1 MKSIEEY
8 ATKIHDNIK
17 KKEKEDVVLDTIM
30 KNNLKNRVEIS
41 NYYQRT
47 YGISLFEEIKTNIKN
62 DFGDCACQLFLSPLD
77 FCIHHLNI
85 GIEKGS
91 EVAMEQLTSRSIEDL
106 KLIEEQYNKTY
117 KKDLKTEISNK
128 FKGAVGKNLLN
139 LWNTKRIENH
149 NPDKKECENFAN
161 ILINNKPID
170 WVENENIFKEI
181 FIERSPEEIVLIAR
195 YYLKNK
201 GKNLIDDIEKET
213 GGNNQIL
220 LKEILYNNI
229 RPHEIFAD
237 KLKKS
242 VKGFGTDEYSLSRVL
257 VSRCDLDMNYIRDM
271 YQTKYKISLKDDVVD
286 DTSDSYQK
294 LCVYL
299 CEK

>member
-1 MKSIEEY
+1 MTSIEEY

-17 KKEKEDVVLDTIM
+17 KKEKENVVLDTIM

-47 YGISLFEEIKTNIKN
+47 YGISLFEEIKANIKN

-271 YQTKYKISLKDDVVD
+271 YQTKYNVSLKEDING
-286 DTSDSYQK
+286 DTSGSYQK

-299 CEK
+299 CDK

>member
-1 MKSIEEY
+1 MTSIEEY
-8 ATKIHDNIK
+8 ATKIHENIK
-17 KKEKEDVVLDTIM
+17 KKDIEEIILDTIM
-30 KNNLKNRVEIS
+30 KNNLKSRVEIS
-41 NYYQRT
+41 NYYKKT
-47 YGISLFEEIKTNIKN
+47 YGISLFEEIQTKVKG
-62 DFGDCACQLFLSPLD
+62 DFGDCACQMFLSPLD
-77 FCIHHLNI
+77 FCIYHLNI
-85 GIEKGS
+85 GINKGS

-117 KKDLKTEISNK
+117 GKDLKTEITSK

-139 LWNTKRIENH
+139 LWNTKRVENH
-149 NPDKKECENFAN
+149 NPDKKECENYAN
-161 ILINNKPID
+161 MLINNKPKD

-195 YYLKNK
+195 YYLKNT
-201 GKNLIDDIEKET
+201 GKNLIDDIENKT

-237 KLKKS
+237 KIKKS
-242 VKGFGTDEYSLSRVL
+242 VKGLGTDEYSLSRAL

-271 YQTKYKISLKDDVVD
+271 YQTKYKVSLKEDVID
-286 DTSDSYQK
+286 DTSGSYQK

>member
-1 MKSIEEY
+1 MTSIEEY

-17 KKEKEDVVLDTIM
+17 KKEIEDIILDTIM
-30 KNNLKNRVEIS
+30 KNNLKSRFEIS
-41 NYYQRT
+41 NYYKRT
-47 YGISLFEEIKTNIKN
+47 YGISLFEEIQTKVKG

-77 FCIHHLNI
+77 FCIHHLHI
-85 GIEKGS
+85 GLDKGN

-117 KKDLKTEISNK
+117 EKDLKTEISNK
-128 FKGAVGKNLLN
+128 FKGAVGNNLLN

-195 YYLKNK
+195 YYLKNT
-201 GKNLIDDIEKET
+201 GKNLIDDIENKT
-213 GGNNQIL
+213 DGNNRIL

-237 KLKKS
+237 KIKKS
-242 VKGFGTDEYSLSRVL
+242 VKGLGTDEYSLSRVL

-271 YQTKYKISLKDDVVD
+271 YQTKYKASLKDDVVD

>member
-1 MKSIEEY
+1 MTSIEEY

-17 KKEKEDVVLDTIM
+17 KKEIEDIILDTIM
-30 KNNLKNRVEIS
+30 KNNLKSRLEIS
-41 NYYQRT
+41 NYYKRT
-47 YGISLFEEIKTNIKN
+47 YGISLFEEIQTKVKG

-77 FCIHHLNI
+77 FCIHHLHI
-85 GIEKGS
+85 GLDKGN
-91 EVAMEQLTSRSIEDL
+91 EVVMEQLTSRSIEDL

-117 KKDLKTEISNK
+117 EKDLKTEISNK

-139 LWNTKRIENH
+139 LWNTKRSENN
-149 NPDKKECENFAN
+149 NPDKRQCENYAN
-161 ILINNKPID
+161 ILINNKSKD

-195 YYLKNK
+195 YYLKNT
-201 GKNLIDDIEKET
+201 GKNLIDDIENKT
-213 GGNNQIL
+213 DGNNKIL

-237 KLKKS
+237 KIKKS
-242 VKGFGTDEYSLSRVL
+242 VKGLGTDEYTLSRVL

-286 DTSDSYQK
+286 DTAGSYQK

>member
-1 MKSIEEY
+1 MTSIEEY

-17 KKEKEDVVLDTIM
+17 KKDIEDIILDTIM
-30 KNNLKNRVEIS
+30 KNNLKTRVEIS
-41 NYYQRT
+41 NYYKRT
-47 YGISLFEEIKTNIKN
+47 YGISLFEEIQTKIKG

-106 KLIEEQYNKTY
+106 KLIEEEYNKTTG
-117 KKDLKTEISNK
+117 KDLKTEITSK
-128 FKGAVGKNLLN
+128 FKGAIGKNLLN

-149 NPDKKECENFAN
+149 NPDKRECEKYAN
-161 ILINNKPID
+161 ILINNKPKD
-170 WVENENIFKEI
+170 WVESENIFKEI

-195 YYLKNK
+195 YYLKNT
-201 GKNLIDDIEKET
+201 GKNLIDDIENKT

-237 KLKKS
+237 KIKKS

-271 YQTKYKISLKDDVVD
+271 YQTKYKVSMKEDIID

>member
-1 MKSIEEY
+1 MTSIEEY

-17 KKEKEDVVLDTIM
+17 KKEIEDIILDTIM
-30 KNNLKNRVEIS
+30 KNNLKSRLEIS
-41 NYYQRT
+41 NYYKRT
-47 YGISLFEEIKTNIKN
+47 YGISLFEEIQTKVKG

-77 FCIHHLNI
+77 FCIHHLHI
-85 GIEKGS
+85 GLDKGN

-117 KKDLKTEISNK
+117 EKDLKTEISNK

-139 LWNTKRIENH
+139 LWNTKRSENH
-149 NPDKKECENFAN
+149 NPDKRQCENYAN
-161 ILINNKPID
+161 TLINNKSKD

-195 YYLKNK
+195 YYLKNT
-201 GKNLIDDIEKET
+201 GKNLIDDIENKT
-213 GGNNQIL
+213 DGNNRIL

-237 KLKKS
+237 KIKKS
-242 VKGFGTDEYSLSRVL
+242 VKGLGTDEYSLSRVL

-286 DTSDSYQK
+286 DTAGSYQK